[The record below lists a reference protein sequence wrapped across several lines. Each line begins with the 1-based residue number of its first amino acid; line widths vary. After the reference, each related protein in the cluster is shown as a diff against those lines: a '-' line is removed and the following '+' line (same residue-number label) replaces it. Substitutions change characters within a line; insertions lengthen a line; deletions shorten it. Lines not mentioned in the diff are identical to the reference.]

1 MSTSTIE
8 IKDILQKWADAKA
21 EIAELEKNIEKYKRV
36 VNRIMDQKGNN
47 TITSSKFTL
56 RRKEMSR
63 STMSKKNVPTE
74 IWNKYSRPC
83 TYKAYYI
90 SKIK

>member
-8 IKDILQKWADAKA
+8 IKDILQKWADAKT